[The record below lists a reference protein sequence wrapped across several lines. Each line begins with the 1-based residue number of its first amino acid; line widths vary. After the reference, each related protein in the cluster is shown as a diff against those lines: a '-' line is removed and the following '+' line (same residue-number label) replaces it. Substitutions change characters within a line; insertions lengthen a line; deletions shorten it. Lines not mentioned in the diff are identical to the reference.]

1 MMWIRGAPGNA
12 KQRPW
17 RRWLEASAARMRRQ
31 DGSCERRPAWE
42 EPPLKMHNDE
52 EADKES

>member
-17 RRWLEASAARMRRQ
+17 RRWLEASAARMRRP
-31 DGSCERRPAWE
+31 GSCEKRPAWE